1 MKLRPLFILLLFVVS
16 TAILTWIYYSA
27 THPRRHEVEI
37 PWRETIADL
46 DACCHRKH
54 VKSTQYDHFAGIAD
68 QESRG
73 RWRGFSAPWRSPS
86 GSRNRTAAKPS
97 AS

>member
-46 DACCHRKH
+46 DASERVQPRH
-54 VKSTQYDHFAGIAD
+54 IA
-68 QESRG
+68 EAIG
-73 RWRGFSAPWRSPS
+73 YRSLDRAS
-86 GSRNRTAAKPS
+86 YGTAF
-97 AS
+97 

>member
-54 VKSTQYDHFAGIAD
+54 VKSRVA
-68 QESRG
+68 G